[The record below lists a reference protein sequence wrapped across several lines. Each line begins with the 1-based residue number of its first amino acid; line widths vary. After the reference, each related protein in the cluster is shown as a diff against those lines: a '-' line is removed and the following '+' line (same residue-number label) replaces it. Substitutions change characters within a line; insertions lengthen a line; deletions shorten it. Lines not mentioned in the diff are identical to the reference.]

1 MNKNVDFALEM
12 VRYLVSLGV
21 ISEINEDL
29 ATSAIHS
36 QLDSQFK
43 TLEGDDIMLERYIR
57 ATNIAI
63 QTRKDLELV
72 TAALGKTDALVLKME
87 SAINRVLNTAEK
99 IDASYRISSD
109 TINLLKEAV
118 S

>member
-63 QTRKDLELV
+63 QCRKDVE
-72 TAALGKTDALVLKME
+72 TLK